1 MKFYPTIEHTVS
13 HDIPVV
19 VFDKLDGSNIRA
31 EWNRK
36 QKKFYK
42 FGSRNVLLDETSNTN
57 ELSAAIPLIREKYE
71 QELTERFLKQQYQEA
86 VCFFEFFG
94 PNSFAGF
101 HQPDDLKTVVLFD
114 INVHKQGMLYPT
126 DFIKLTK
133 GLEIPTIIHQ
143 GKFGVDLQQQVAE
156 GTLEGMT
163 FEGVVCKS
171 VSPVKKGFPPWM
183 FKYKNQA
190 WLKKLKQFAN
200 GDEALENRLK

>member
-1 MKFYPTIEHTVS
+1 MKTYQSIEHTVS

-42 FGSRNVLLDETSNTN
+42 FGSRNVLLDENSNN
-57 ELSAAIPLIREKYE
+57 ELCPAISLIREKYE
-71 QELTERFLKQQYQEA
+71 QDLNKIFLKQSFEEA

-94 PNSFAGF
+94 PNSFAGY

-114 INVHKQGMLYPT
+114 INVHKQGILYPT
-126 DFIKLTK
+126 EFVKLTK

-143 GKFGVDLQQQVAE
+143 GKFGVDLQKQVAE

-171 VSPVKKGFPPWM
+171 ISPVKKGYPPWM
-183 FKYKNQA
+183 FKYKSQN
-190 WLKKLKQFAN
+190 WLTKLKQFAN